1 MRDSLLCG
9 VATILLS
16 SVVILS
22 LQTDAYAD
30 RGGRGGGGGAPGQR
44 PFTRRRRIARWFRWG
59 RRAGLGC
66 SCRRAAFGIGC
77 SCRRAESFCLSGRSP
92 AECAV
97 RAGTATRFGERAP
110 RRSAGAAV
118 EQSAEPADAA
128 VGQSAE
134 PASPAVEQSGS
145 EVDQPGRPADAV
157 NVQSSQPADAV
168 SVQSRQPAVH
178 RDAGAKH
185 ESIYCY

>member
-9 VATILLS
+9 VTAILLS

-30 RGGRGGGGGAPGQR
+30 RGGRGGGGGAQASGHSR
-44 PFTRRRRIARWFRWG
+44 GGAHRRWFRGRRRIARWFRWG
-59 RRAGLGC
+59 RRAG
-66 SCRRAAFGIGC
+66 IGC
-77 SCRRAESFCLSGRSP
+77 SRGRAESLCISGRSP

-118 EQSAEPADAA
+118 EQSAEPAGAA
-128 VGQSAE
+128 VGQSGE

-145 EVDQPGRPADAV
+145 EVDQPGRPAGAV

>member
-9 VATILLS
+9 VAAILLS
-16 SVVILS
+16 SVVVLS
-22 LQTDAYAD
+22 LQADAYAE
-30 RGGRGGGGGAPGQR
+30 RSRGGGGGAQAGR
-44 PFTRRRRIARWFRWG
+44 SRRGAGRWVFARRRRVARWFRWG
-59 RRAGLGC
+59 RRAG
-66 SCRRAAFGIGC
+66 IGC
-77 SCRRAESFCLSGRSP
+77 SRGRAESLCISGRSP
-92 AECAV
+92 AERAV
-97 RAGTATRFGERAP
+97 RTDTATRFGERAP
-110 RRSAGAAV
+110 RRLAGAAV
-118 EQSAEPADAA
+118 EQSGEPASAA
-128 VGQSAE
+128 VWQSAE

-145 EVDQPGRPADAV
+145 EVDQPGRPAGAV